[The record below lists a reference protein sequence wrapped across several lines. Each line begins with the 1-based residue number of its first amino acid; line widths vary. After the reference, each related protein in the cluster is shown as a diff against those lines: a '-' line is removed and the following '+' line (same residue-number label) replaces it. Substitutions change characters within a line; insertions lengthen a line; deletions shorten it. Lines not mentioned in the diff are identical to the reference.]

1 MPPPRP
7 RPCSAASSGM
17 PETVTPISTTM
28 RALTRRMNNRAAPR
42 LRGAGRGDKRTVTNP
57 ASVHRRQQAHRLSGD
72 GHVPRAHDG
81 AQFCRGAGT
90 GCRSRAHVRVSA
102 ARADPQG
109 RRQLIGRDL
118 YFGEYLDLPPHTEI
132 VEKAPRLLGVAPTPL
147 ERALDLSELRRFC
160 DPLANRQVCDDR
172 SKAATSDLFRFRDH
186 LLARSRKRFGCSAL
200 RVTEQLGSNRTELR
214 TDVRVDHLAGFGA
227 GVSMT
232 TIMNVAIGPRR
243 RDARNHAMRLRP
255 FD

>member
-1 MPPPRP
+1 M
-7 RPCSAASSGM
+7 
-17 PETVTPISTTM
+17 VTFLERTTQ
-28 RALTRRMNNRAAPR
+28 RSFVEALARAADLEP
-42 LRGAGRGDKRTVTNP
+42 TFV
-57 ASVHRRQQAHRLSGD
+57 S
-72 GHVPRAHDG
+72 VPRE
-81 AQFCRGAGT
+81 RIRKAG
-90 GCRSRAHVRVSA
+90 G
-102 ARADPQG
+102 
-109 RRQLIGRDL
+109 QLIGRDL
-118 YFGEYLDLPPHTEI
+118 FFGEYLDLPPHTEI

-147 ERALDLSELRRFC
+147 ERALELSELRRFC